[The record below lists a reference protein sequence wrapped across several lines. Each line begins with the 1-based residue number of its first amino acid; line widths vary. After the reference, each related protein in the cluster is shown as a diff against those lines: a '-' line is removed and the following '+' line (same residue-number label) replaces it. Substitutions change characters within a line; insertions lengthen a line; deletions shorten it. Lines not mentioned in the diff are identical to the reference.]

1 MVNLSNQSIAICKD
15 VRYVFRI
22 NQKCKADKKNQN
34 SSNDISS
41 YSYFIIGY
49 RPHGPQTNVALT
61 TITDG
66 GWELC
71 YSSRYDSRMTESTT
85 STIKNS
91 QCTKAKIL
99 VGCRYT
105 NSPNNI
111 RTLAWAP
118 RNCVFAPTGSNYHNT
133 TTCEGTD
140 WYFNHQGSGHSSM
153 GFAKEGD
160 GVNHNNCDFI
170 TTGCNECR
178 LCWLLDNWSGYRCG
192 SDIPVWSGN
201 YERVIFQTGKI

>member
-1 MVNLSNQSIAICKD
+1 M
-15 VRYVFRI
+15 
-22 NQKCKADKKNQN
+22 
-34 SSNDISS
+34 
-41 YSYFIIGY
+41 
-49 RPHGPQTNVALT
+49 
-61 TITDG
+61 
-66 GWELC
+66 C
-71 YSSRYDSRMTESTT
+71 YSSGYDRTITESTT

-118 RNCVFAPTGSNYHNT
+118 RNCVFTPTGPNRHNT

-140 WYFNHQGSGHSSM
+140 WYFNQVQQGSNMSM

-160 GVNHNNCDFI
+160 GVYKHNCD
-170 TTGCNECR
+170 TLTSGCNECR
-178 LCWLLDNWSGYRCG
+178 LCWHLASAGSGYRCG
-192 SDIPVWSGN
+192 SDRGARSN
-201 YERVIFQTGKI
+201 YERVIFQTGEI